1 MISCLIIVLNEWWYN
16 ITGYNFVK
24 DDGSM
29 GIAAFFEVLFEILLL
44 VVISILQEV

>member
-29 GIAAFFEVLFEILLL
+29 GAAAFFEIIFEILLTI
-44 VVISILQEV
+44 VISIIQG

>member
-29 GIAAFFEVLFEILLL
+29 GTAAFFETIFEIFLT
-44 VVISILQEV
+44 VVISILQE

>member
-16 ITGYNFVK
+16 ITGKAFVK

-29 GIAAFFEVLFEILLL
+29 GTAAFFETIFEIFLT
-44 VVISILQEV
+44 VVISILQEN